1 MPTVVVAASWPSTE
15 TQKSV
20 SGTSQVSDLKPKAC
34 ILDYFKKLQSFSVQ
48 RWRHPKN
55 FVFLSSSKGDEFS
68 VGWKCR
74 KNDVELNDVNP
85 HTYRWASI
93 SLSEEMLNY
102 ERYHRHTDDNIN
114 LVDITT
120 VENIRNA
127 SKCVIVFFWRSLES
141 VGDCIAVG
149 SEGEKRRGQWTDSE
163 GYSIPSIYVYFLL
176 LRVGISTSNTQ
187 REEPRRRWAVFLFY
201 FTNRP
206 WRRRLPRTSQKQQT
220 KEKTCGGGAKVV
232 STDGVIR
239 VQPAAFRGKEE
250 EKDVEE
256 LLNSLPPFNL
266 FPAKGVTKC
275 VPQTNRPKSIRSKHS
290 FPDLWFRTI
299 YIRHNEIWEKKNE
312 ICIIQ

>member
-1 MPTVVVAASWPSTE
+1 MA
-15 TQKSV
+15 
-20 SGTSQVSDLKPKAC
+20 G
-34 ILDYFKKLQSFSVQ
+34 
-48 RWRHPKN
+48 N
-55 FVFLSSSKGDEFS
+55 
-68 VGWKCR
+68 
-74 KNDVELNDVNP
+74 VERTTLLNDVNP

-206 WRRRLPRTSQKQQT
+206 
-220 KEKTCGGGAKVV
+220 
-232 STDGVIR
+232 
-239 VQPAAFRGKEE
+239 
-250 EKDVEE
+250 
-256 LLNSLPPFNL
+256 
-266 FPAKGVTKC
+266 
-275 VPQTNRPKSIRSKHS
+275 
-290 FPDLWFRTI
+290 
-299 YIRHNEIWEKKNE
+299 
-312 ICIIQ
+312 